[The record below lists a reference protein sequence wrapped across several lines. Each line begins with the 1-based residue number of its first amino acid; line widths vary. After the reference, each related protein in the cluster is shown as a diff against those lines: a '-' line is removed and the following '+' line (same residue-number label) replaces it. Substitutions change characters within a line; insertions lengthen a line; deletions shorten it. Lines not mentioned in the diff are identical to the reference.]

1 MICKLVFTL
10 SQSLTSFER
19 HAIVLRE
26 HLSGLLLEALR
37 DQDVGVEEALHA
49 VAHAV
54 LGARVQLLRG
64 AVALRARVPALLRQ
78 LVDDGLNEGG
88 NG

>member
-1 MICKLVFTL
+1 ML

-49 VAHAV
+49 VSHAV
-54 LGARVQLLRG
+54 LGSRSLRS
-64 AVALRARVPALLRQ
+64 
-78 LVDDGLNEGG
+78 EH
-88 NG
+88 